1 LHDHLQQQLIILDAE
16 CLPAAAAA
24 AAAAA
29 CSRSTSEQARPE
41 GANI

>member
-24 AAAAA
+24 AAAA
-29 CSRSTSEQARPE
+29 CSRFTSEQARPE

>member
-24 AAAAA
+24 AAAA